1 MKHKIEYIST
11 FHAEVPPIADYLSEY
26 PEKAVRIFAKI
37 DKALKNLEEMPEL
50 YPIYRYAPAFRFF
63 TAEDYLVFYKVNK
76 QSGIVEIHHLFN
88 GRMDI
93 AGTIF
98 PSSGW

>member
-1 MKHKIEYIST
+1 MTYKIEYIST
-11 FHAEVPPIADYLSEY
+11 FRAEVLPIADYPAEY
-26 PEKAVRIFAKI
+26 PEKAVRIFAGI

-63 TAEDYLVFYKVNK
+63 TPEDYLVFYKVNK

-93 AGTIF
+93 
-98 PSSGW
+98 SSQLQG